1 MSKSKDFLVG
11 KLKELFNSFD
21 GIRIRYEF
29 DEQMDLHL
37 IEVLPL
43 TTFEDDN
50 DFILQE
56 IQIQDEFEA
65 QFGENEEVLFISADS
80 LNKIEH
86 SEFSLGYNEM
96 GIVEVPVLVNH
107 NFHVNQEQFDYTEK
121 NNNSYLLAA

>member
-21 GIRIRYEF
+21 GIKIRNEF
-29 DEQMDLHL
+29 
-37 IEVLPL
+37 V
-43 TTFEDDN
+43 
-50 DFILQE
+50 LQE

-107 NFHVNQEQFDYTEK
+107 NFHVNQKQFDYTEK